1 MSGDGKR
8 GAGHWPQATA
18 PILDST
24 GAVVGGHSV
33 EGPLLQVFTPPPL
46 ALERYGENRPHYM
59 HFPGR
64 GSGFNRIARHE
75 DANRS

>member
-24 GAVVGGHSV
+24 EAGFFGAAASLSV
-33 EGPLLQVFTPPPL
+33 YWGFK
-46 ALERYGENRPHYM
+46 RPDQ
-59 HFPGR
+59 HFGY
-64 GSGFNRIARHE
+64 
-75 DANRS
+75 DAVRDEVDGASQGIEVP